1 MKDKIFI
8 DHFNNTDVKAADIL
22 RSQKIARD
30 CLEHMNTFI
39 KPGMDHKTIHEECE
53 RYMIEKGAESFWTHD
68 DGALILFSDLTT
80 YSAHLSPA
88 SLYDGKTVGENDL
101 ITIDVSPTIS
111 TGWGDM
117 ARSFIMENGKIIPWQ
132 ESSNQEIRES
142 MEMEMKLHEL
152 FLEWVKEDTTFSDLH
167 RLTNDYLNKHGYIN
181 LDYHGNFGH
190 SIENRSS
197 DRVTI
202 IEGVDIVISKYD
214 KPITFEPHICKI
226 NGSYGVKHENIY
238 FYHDGKMEDIL

>member
-1 MKDKIFI
+1 
-8 DHFNNTDVKAADIL
+8 
-22 RSQKIARD
+22 
-30 CLEHMNTFI
+30 
-39 KPGMDHKTIHEECE
+39 
-53 RYMIEKGAESFWTHD
+53 
-68 DGALILFSDLTT
+68 
-80 YSAHLSPA
+80 
-88 SLYDGKTVGENDL
+88 
-101 ITIDVSPTIS
+101 
-111 TGWGDM
+111 M
-117 ARSFIMENGKIIPWQ
+117 ARILKSGDQGIYG
-132 ESSNQEIRES
+132 
-142 MEMEMKLHEL
+142 MEMKLHEL

-167 RLTNDYLNKHGYIN
+167 RLTNEYLNKHGYIN